1 MIEQLAEQARE
12 EEIYQNDNFP
22 PSLYYRFLKLL
33 AAWKKPALSV
43 ELGVCGGGG
52 SLHLAQGFPFGSV
65 VGIDIVNDYP
75 ENIKHIEE
83 HFENFEFMIGDS
95 KELAKVVNDKY
106 GKAGLLFVDTDHTYQ
121 NTLDEWNAW
130 YPYLEKNAI
139 VCFDDMFRPGVKEAW
154 DTFPGE
160 KFRFDYLHV
169 GGEPTDG
176 GFGVIQL

>member
-12 EEIYQNDNFP
+12 EEIYPNKNFP

-33 AAWKKPALSV
+33 ANWKKPALSV

-52 SLHLAQGFPFGSV
+52 SLHLAQGFPFGQV

-83 HFENFEFMIGDS
+83 NFDNFEFMIGDS
-95 KELAKVVNDKY
+95 KQLAKTVYDLY
-106 GKAGLLFVDTDHTYQ
+106 GKVGLLFVDTDHTYQ

-130 YPYLEKNAI
+130 EPYLEKGAI
-139 VCFDDMFRPGVKEAW
+139 VCFDDMFRPGVSEAVK
-154 DTFPGE
+154 TFPG
-160 KFRFDYLHV
+160 KLYRFDYLHV